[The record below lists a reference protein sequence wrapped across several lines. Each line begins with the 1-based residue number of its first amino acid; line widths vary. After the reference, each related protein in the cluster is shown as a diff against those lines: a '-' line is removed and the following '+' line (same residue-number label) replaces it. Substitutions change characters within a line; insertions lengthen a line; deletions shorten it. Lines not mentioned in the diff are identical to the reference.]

1 MATIKEVIPL
11 DSSSL
16 SGVIIN
22 ATRAQYLAN
31 TTTVGTVVA
40 NACIVAG
47 ALKDIGDLRN
57 ITATGLI
64 TTANINLSGTLTGGT
79 LSGVTLASGTTLTA
93 ADLNDTVIGSAIQTT
108 TVTAVASKI
117 ASAIA
122 IVNYVT
128 ASIDAISYDNMTF
141 TGTTTFNNS
150 VNFDSINTNAVSA
163 IAWGSFNRCRRDCIN
178 TPEFTF
184 STTPSGPTNLILE
197 LRYIGTV
204 TSVTFNVNPAIRWLG
219 GTPPNFAGVDGD
231 NWLVVLYFNGLYY
244 YGSAG
249 RYA

>member
-93 ADLNDTVIGSAIQTT
+93 ANLNDTVIGSAIQTT
-108 TVTAVASKI
+108 NVTPVASKL
-117 ASAIA
+117 ASAVA
-122 IVNYVT
+122 IVNYVVQE
-128 ASIDAISYDNMTF
+128 IGNISYADMTF
-141 TGTTTFNNS
+141 SFVTTIDNSANFGPPDPTDSTEVYWGSYNRAKRNCAGNPAFTFNSNP
-150 VNFDSINTNAVSA
+150 A
-163 IAWGSFNRCRRDCIN
+163 
-178 TPEFTF
+178 
-184 STTPSGPTNLILE
+184 GPTNLILE
-197 LRYIGTV
+197 LDYV
-204 TSVTFNVNPAIRWLG
+204 SSVTGITFPSIKWLDG
-219 GTPPNFAGVDGD
+219 ITPNFAGVFTDF
-231 NWLVVLYFNGLYY
+231 WIVSLYFNGLVY
-244 YGSAG
+244 YGSAE
-249 RYA
+249 RFE